1 MVTLKENL
9 DITKSPPL
17 LVEKPAVPTFS
28 FAIRVGIGMLEPLY
42 ASCPHLL
49 YTRENM
55 TAFIENILCEKHRE
69 THEKKQQSRKICET
83 VG

>member
-1 MVTLKENL
+1 
-9 DITKSPPL
+9 
-17 LVEKPAVPTFS
+17 
-28 FAIRVGIGMLEPLY
+28 MLEPLC
-42 ASCPHLL
+42 ASCSHLL

-55 TAFIENILCEKHRE
+55 TAFTENILCEKHRE